1 MAKTKAKL
9 VYIFLTLT
17 MIYLLYFTNV
27 TKHLEEDKH
36 FELRV
41 LGASDESRKSIEEFK
56 INPKELICQ
65 TPSNKPIL
73 FIAFVIIAPQ
83 HFEKRDIIRSTWGN
97 KSISDDFKILFTI
110 GMSKNE
116 TINRQIEE
124 EHNINQDILQIDN
137 FIDNYFNLTTK
148 IMKSFKWITQ
158 YCSNAKYILRI
169 NDDVI
174 LNTFSLI
181 EHFKRLPY
189 TNNQMFGFAIYGAS
203 PARNQK
209 HKFYVSEK
217 DYPKTTYDDYVD
229 GINIVYFD
237 FQDILE
243 FGKSKLYKTFTKVT
257 LLH

>member
-9 VYIFLTLT
+9 VYIFLILTL
-17 MIYLLYFTNV
+17 IYVLYFTNILR
-27 TKHLEEDKH
+27 HLEEDKH
-36 FELRV
+36 FRPRI
-41 LGASDESRKSIEEFK
+41 LGSSDVAIKSIDEFK

-65 TPSNKPIL
+65 TPSNKSIL
-73 FIAFVIIAPQ
+73 FISFVIIAPQ
-83 HFEKRDIIRSTWGN
+83 HFEKRDLIRSTWGN
-97 KSISDDFKILFTI
+97 KSISSDFRIIFTI

-124 EHNINQDILQIDN
+124 EHKINQDILLINN

-181 EHFKRLPY
+181 DHFRSLPY
-189 TNNQMFGFAIYGAS
+189 SSNQMFGFAIYGAS
-203 PARNQK
+203 PSRNQK

-217 DYPKTTYDDYVD
+217 DYPKIGNAHQV
-229 GINIVYFD
+229 
-237 FQDILE
+237 LR
-243 FGKSKLYKTFTKVT
+243 
-257 LLH
+257 